1 MIDRALTVSE
11 TKRTVSCTGPL
22 DLVPSCLLS
31 SHTMVVSLVPEALGL
46 DHQINVMIP
55 QMFILAVSP
64 TAATV
69 HEVRRNPN

>member
-1 MIDRALTVSE
+1 
-11 TKRTVSCTGPL
+11 
-22 DLVPSCLLS
+22 
-31 SHTMVVSLVPEALGL
+31 MVVSLVPEALGL